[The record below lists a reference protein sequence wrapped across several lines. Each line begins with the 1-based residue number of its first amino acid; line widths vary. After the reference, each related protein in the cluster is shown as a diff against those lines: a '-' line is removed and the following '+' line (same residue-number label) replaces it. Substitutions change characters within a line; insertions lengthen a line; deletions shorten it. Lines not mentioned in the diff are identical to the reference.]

1 MYLRGIKLRNWKA
14 YGGEAK
20 FEFPTPTKR
29 KNLVLIGAP
38 NGYGK
43 TSVLEAL
50 LFGLY
55 GRDAMPIVNRAKVF
69 ESEAEKGYGTF
80 LQRALYARAIE
91 DGQSSMTVELEFE
104 DPDSESGFLTVQ
116 RIWYFKTDGSFR
128 EEQTNIFTGHERRPL
143 KAPKLEEDKEDFF
156 RGRIAQECLSPH
168 LAQFFLFDGEQVQ
181 RLAQQDM
188 AQQVRIGIEG
198 MLGATVLRELAT
210 DLESYAR
217 DRRKQVKDVSSDSV
231 MNSVQIELEKLQEQL
246 QVLESEHG
254 QLQESLPQ
262 LAQRRDELSTRL
274 QSFHGGQ
281 LANAKELQR
290 NKDIAEAEVA
300 RLREQLASLLTGDL
314 ALALA
319 GPQLRSR
326 LESRLR
332 LERNLEAWEGGIRT
346 SDRQRKRFEEEFAK
360 QPPAFEPPLTEAQST
375 ALAERICAA
384 WREMWHPPPEG
395 CAPFYRHSYL
405 SDSDRQA
412 VGDRLQAIR
421 GLGQSGLEDLLHRIT
436 ESERDY
442 ERYDQQLRTFETVG
456 PALEVLT
463 KDLEAVLKAY
473 AEGSA
478 RKGAVEREATAV
490 RSQVQQKKAEYERLS
505 AKHAKAQP
513 ALVRISAA
521 EKIASMLP
529 GFIKEATAAWVSR
542 IASYMT
548 EAYREIA
555 HKDTVQRVEIDSD
568 CRVRLLTK
576 SGQDIRSLDASAGED
591 QIFSFALISAIAR
604 ATETKFPIV
613 IDTPLARLDEEHR
626 LRILEHFTNRAGEQI
641 ILLSTNTEV
650 VGKYHAAVQAR
661 VAKTFM
667 LEHSQI
673 GGGFGLNRVLPGRYF
688 EEGAQ

>member
-1 MYLRGIKLRNWKA
+1 MYLRGIKLRNWRA

-29 KNLVLIGAP
+29 KNLVLIGGP
-38 NGYGK
+38 NGFGK
-43 TSVLEAL
+43 TSILEAL

-69 ESEAEKGYGTF
+69 DSESDKGYSTY
-80 LQRALYARAIE
+80 LQRALYARARD
-91 DGQSSMTVELEFE
+91 DGQSSMSVELEFE
-104 DPDSESGFLTVQ
+104 DPDSEPGFLTVQ
-116 RIWYFKTDGSFR
+116 RIWYFKTDGGFR
-128 EEQTNIFTGHERRPL
+128 EEQTNIFVGQERRPL
-143 KAPKLEEDKEDFF
+143 KAPKLEEDKEDFL

-198 MLGATVLRELAT
+198 MLGATVSRSLAANL
-210 DLESYAR
+210 DLYAR
-217 DRRKQVKDVSSDSV
+217 DRRKQVKDVSSDNV
-231 MNSVQIELEKLQEQL
+231 MNTVQADLDQLQEQL
-246 QVLESEHG
+246 QALDDEHSH
-254 QLQESLPQ
+254 LQETIPQ
-262 LAQRRDELSTRL
+262 LAQRRDDLSARL

-290 NKDIAEAEVA
+290 NKDLAEAEVG
-300 RLREQLASLLTGDL
+300 RLREQLAALLTGDL
-314 ALALA
+314 ALALT

-326 LESRLR
+326 LETRLR

-346 SDRQRKRFEEEFAK
+346 SERQRARFEEEFAK
-360 QPPAFEPPLTEAQST
+360 QPPAFDPPLTEVQKQ
-375 ALAERICAA
+375 ALTERICAA

-405 SDSDRQA
+405 GEADRQFVSERL
-412 VGDRLQAIR
+412 VGIR
-421 GLGQSGLEDLLHRIT
+421 GLGQSGLEDLLHKIN
-436 ESERDY
+436 ESERDH
-442 ERYDQQLRTFETVG
+442 ERYDQQLRTFESVG
-456 PALEVLT
+456 PALEALT
-463 KDLEAVLKAY
+463 HELEGVLKSH
-473 AEGSA
+473 AERSA
-478 RKGAVEREATAV
+478 RKGVVEREAMTI

-505 AKHAKAQP
+505 TKHAKAQP

-521 EKIASMLP
+521 ERIAAMLP
-529 GFIKEATAAWVSR
+529 GFIREATATWVNR
-542 IASYMT
+542 IAAYMT

-555 HKDTVQRVEIDSD
+555 HKNTVQRVEIDPD

-576 SGQDIRSLDASAGED
+576 GGQDIRALDASAGED

-604 ATETKFPIV
+604 ATETRFPIV

-626 LRILEHFTNRAGEQI
+626 LRILDHFTNRAGEQI

-650 VGKYHAAVQAR
+650 VGKYFSAVQGR

-667 LEHSQI
+667 LNHAQI
-673 GGGFGLNRVLPGRYF
+673 GGGYGLNKVIPNKYF
-688 EEGAQ
+688 EGETK